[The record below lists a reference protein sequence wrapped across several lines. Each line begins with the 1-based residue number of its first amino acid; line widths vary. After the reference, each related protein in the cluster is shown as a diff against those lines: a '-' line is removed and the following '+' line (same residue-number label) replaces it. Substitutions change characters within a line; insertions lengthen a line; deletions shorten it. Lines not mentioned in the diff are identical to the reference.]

1 MRKILKKN
9 QVIITALVLMVA
21 VAGYLTFTQQNIG
34 KDGNPNG
41 GSGESLS
48 KEASELLENDLYND
62 LSEEEAVDTDSEAVA
77 ETGEEVT
84 DVVDTEGENEIL
96 DLSAEDIGEDAL
108 AEEDTEGVKVA
119 DEDAENPGEAVL
131 VSNTISADYF
141 NNAKI
146 QREQVRSQNKETLN
160 EIINNKNISDE
171 QKQDAI
177 DSMVNMTTIAEKE
190 SAAELLLQAKGFA
203 DVVISIGEDGA
214 DVLVNATNLTEQ
226 QMAQIEDIVKRK
238 TGLPANN
245 IVITPVGVTEET
257 R

>member
-1 MRKILKKN
+1 
-9 QVIITALVLMVA
+9 MVA